1 MLKKV
6 LLMTAVLL
14 SLAYPKRAAVA
25 ALIEPI
31 PECPPFCSVA
41 R

>member
-6 LLMTAVLL
+6 LLMSVVLL
-14 SLAYPKRAAVA
+14 SLAYPKRPVAVA
-25 ALIEPI
+25 MDNPI
-31 PECPPFCSVA
+31 PECPPFCQA